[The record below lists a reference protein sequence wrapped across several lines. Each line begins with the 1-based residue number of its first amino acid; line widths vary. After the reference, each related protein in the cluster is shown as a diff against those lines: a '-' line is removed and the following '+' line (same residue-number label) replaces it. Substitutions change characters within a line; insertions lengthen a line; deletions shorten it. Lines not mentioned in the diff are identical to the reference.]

1 MKKIC
6 LLLALAA
13 AFVLLGVQAL
23 AAGPTE
29 MPSVDGGVVWSGAG
43 GVFQRW
49 DDGSWV
55 YVWQAAPGEPA
66 PQSRWPDREMTEQH
80 ILSFAGRQWTGGY
93 LEKADGDQD
102 RVMVAQDDVGA
113 WCVALYVPASVFEG
127 RADSIVQAL
136 KGVSLGEAEG
146 E

>member
-1 MKKIC
+1 MKKVC
-6 LLLALAA
+6 LVLVLVAWALWCA
-13 AFVLLGVQAL
+13 QAVV
-23 AAGPTE
+23 ASPTVS
-29 MPSVDGGVVWSGAG
+29 MPSVDGGEVWTGAD
-43 GVFQRW
+43 GVFQQW

-55 YVWQAAPGEPA
+55 YVWQVVAEEPV

-93 LEKADGDQD
+93 LGAEGDQD
-102 RVMVAQDDVGA
+102 RVMVAQDDGGA
-113 WCVALYVPASVFEG
+113 WYVALYVPASVFEG